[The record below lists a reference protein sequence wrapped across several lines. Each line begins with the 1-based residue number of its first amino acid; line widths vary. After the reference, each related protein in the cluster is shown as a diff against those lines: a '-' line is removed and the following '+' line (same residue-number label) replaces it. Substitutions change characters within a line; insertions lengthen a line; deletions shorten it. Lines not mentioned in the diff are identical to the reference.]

1 MFGELT
7 IVSTG
12 SDIAIVG
19 MAGRFP
25 DAADIEKFWQLLEK
39 VS

>member
-7 IVSTG
+7 IVGAG

-19 MAGRFP
+19 MAGCFP
-25 DAADIEKFWQLLEK
+25 DAADIGKFWQLQEK